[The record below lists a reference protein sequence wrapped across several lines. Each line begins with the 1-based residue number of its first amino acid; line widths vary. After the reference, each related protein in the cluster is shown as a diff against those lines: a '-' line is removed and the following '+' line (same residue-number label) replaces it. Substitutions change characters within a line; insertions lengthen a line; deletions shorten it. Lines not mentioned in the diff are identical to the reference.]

1 MSRPT
6 AAEVARGRR
15 VMTPEVAQMVEDGWP
30 DFVSHMLVQGASAR
44 TIQQRVWFANGRAR
58 EWGRLDLSA
67 AEFAGWLA
75 GYSGWTRNTYLGHS
89 RALFGWAAGAGLIEE
104 NPTVPARR
112 GRQPRPRP
120 SPLAPE
126 EVRRV
131 LDSASGDLYVWLQL
145 GRLQGLRCFE
155 IAKLRGA
162 DVTQRTMFVR
172 GKAGGEWTLPTH
184 PKIWALAQEYPREGY
199 WFPSRF
205 VHQREHVSESQ
216 VGNTVRDHFRAQGIP
231 TGSIHRM
238 RHTYATE
245 LRRAGADTAL
255 IQQLMRHESLATTE
269 RYLAVL
275 TEELEAAIRLL
286 VA

>member
-15 VMTPEVAQMVEDGWP
+15 VMTPEVAQLVEDGWRP
-30 DFVSHMLVQGASAR
+30 FRAHMLVHGAAAC
-44 TIQQRVWFANGRAR
+44 TIRQRVYFATSRAK

-67 AEFAGWLA
+67 VEFAEWLS
-75 GYSGWTRNTYLGHS
+75 GYSGWTRNTYLNHS
-89 RALFGWAAGAGLIEE
+89 RALFGWAVAEGLIEV
-104 NPTVPARR
+104 NPAVPARL
-112 GRQPRPRP
+112 GREPRPRP
-120 SPLAPE
+120 TPLAAD

-131 LDSASGDLYVWLQL
+131 LETATGDLYVWLQL
-145 GRLQGLRCFE
+145 GRLQGLRSFE
-155 IAKLRGA
+155 IAKLHGR
-162 DVTQRTMFVR
+162 DVESRTLFVR

-184 PKIWALAQEYPREGY
+184 PKIWALAQEYPRDDY

-205 VHQREHVSESQ
+205 KYREHASESY
-216 VGNTVRDHFRAQGIP
+216 VGNHVRDHFRQMGIP
-231 TGSIHRM
+231 SGSIHRM
-238 RHTYATE
+238 RHTYASE
-245 LRRAGADTAL
+245 LRRAGADSAL

-269 RYLAVL
+269 RYLSVL